1 MSAKP
6 APKRPRARPS
16 TAAARRAPARVR
28 PPARTARPSAAK
40 LIGRAVAALPLPE
53 GFLRRLRNWTLGLF
67 LVGALGAGIVAMGVP
82 GTIGLA
88 AAHAL
93 GAAGL
98 SVQHFELTGVS
109 HADRA
114 AVLRIVRVYE
124 KQDMPL
130 VDLGEIRRDLLGLAW
145 VEDARVSR
153 RLPDTLA
160 VDILEKQPA
169 GVWQHDYKLSLIDAA
184 GRVIAPVDAASPL
197 DKLPLVIGTDANL
210 HAVELQKLIATQPSL
225 KPLIEGAT
233 WIGGRRWDVRFQS
246 GETLALPEGE
256 EPARAALALFA
267 RKDSEARLLGQGIVR
282 FDMRDSDR
290 IVVRMSAEPGS
301 KIAPPVVP
309 GPAAPTATPTTGNP
323 T

>member
-1 MSAKP
+1 M
-6 APKRPRARPS
+6 
-16 TAAARRAPARVR
+16 
-28 PPARTARPSAAK
+28 
-40 LIGRAVAALPLPE
+40 IGRAMAALPLPE
-53 GFLRRLRNWTLGLF
+53 GFLRRVRNWTLGLF
-67 LVGALGAGIVAMGVP
+67 LVGGLGAGVVAMGVP
-82 GTIGLA
+82 ETVGLA
-88 AAHAL
+88 AAHGL

-98 SVQHFELTGVS
+98 SVQHFELTGVV
-109 HADRA
+109 HADRE

-130 VDLGEIRRDLLGLAW
+130 VDLGQIRRDLLNLAW
-145 VEDARVSR
+145 IEDARVSR

-169 GVWQHDYKLSLIDAA
+169 GVWQHDYKLSLIDAR
-184 GRVIAPVDAASPL
+184 GQVIAPVDASTPM
-197 DKLPLVIGTDANL
+197 DKLPLVIGADANL
-210 HAVELQKLIATQPSL
+210 HAVELQTLIATQPSL

-246 GETLALPEGE
+246 GETLALPEGDG
-256 EPARAALALFA
+256 PARAALALFA

-282 FDMRDSDR
+282 FDMRDPDR

-301 KIAPPVVP
+301 KIAPPTAP
-309 GPAAPTATPTTGNP
+309 APAAPAPAPTTGNP